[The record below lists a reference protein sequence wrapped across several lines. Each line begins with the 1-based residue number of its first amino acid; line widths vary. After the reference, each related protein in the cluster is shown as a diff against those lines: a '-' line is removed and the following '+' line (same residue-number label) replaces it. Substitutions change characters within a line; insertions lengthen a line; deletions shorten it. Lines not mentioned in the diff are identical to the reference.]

1 MYSPTDP
8 SIGHQSPGSPGQSAR
23 YPLILL
29 GVYSVWWLFLAI
41 NPEYPKDWL
50 LENILVF
57 VGLGLMIRYFRNLRF
72 SDFSYTMVFIFLCI
86 HAVGAHFTYAEVPYR
101 EWLGLPMDGRNHFDR
116 LVHFLY
122 GFLLMPAFIEL
133 LNARAEIRGIWRN
146 LLPVALV
153 MAQSNLYELIEW
165 LAAVIFGGPL
175 GQAYLGTQGDVW
187 DAQRD
192 SALAALGAV
201 CGLAIYR
208 TYERFRNQKQKAAAE

>member
-1 MYSPTDP
+1 MHLPTKP
-8 SIGHQSPGSPGQSAR
+8 GISHQGTYKPGQSAR

-29 GVYSVWWLFLAI
+29 GAISVWWLMMAV
-41 NPEYPKDWL
+41 NPAFPKDWL
-50 LENILVF
+50 LENVLVF
-57 VGLGLMIRYFRNLRF
+57 VVLGLLVRYYGKLRF
-72 SDFSYTMVFIFLCI
+72 SDFSYTMVFMFLSI
-86 HAVGAHFTYAEVPYR
+86 HAVGAHFTNAEVPNR

-116 LVHFLY
+116 IVHFLY

-133 LNARAEIRGIWRN
+133 LHARTEIQGIWRN

-165 LAAVIFGGPL
+165 LAVVVFGGPL

-201 CGLAIYR
+201 CGLTVYRIYQR
-208 TYERFRNQKQKAAAE
+208 SRGQK